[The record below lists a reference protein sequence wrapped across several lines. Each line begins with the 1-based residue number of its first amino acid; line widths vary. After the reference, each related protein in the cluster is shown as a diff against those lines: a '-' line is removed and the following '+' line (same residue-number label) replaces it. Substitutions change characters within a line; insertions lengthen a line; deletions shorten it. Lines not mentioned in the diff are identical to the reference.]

1 MCRECQLQSDLN
13 GGQRDMSIKDDLHTL
28 VDRLDEDEAV
38 VALSYLREMLDAES
52 TKSEPRRKSL
62 DERMGPLAVS
72 YREFASMNDSRN
84 LSEIAREQG
93 VEPIHDLS
101 SLRADFWPEDE
112 SVDEMVETIRK
123 WRREGG

>member
-1 MCRECQLQSDLN
+1 
-13 GGQRDMSIKDDLHTL
+13 MSIKDDLHTL
-28 VDRLDEDEAV
+28 VDQLDDDEAV
-38 VALSYLREMLDAES
+38 VAISYLREILDAES
-52 TKSEPRRKSL
+52 TASKPRRKSL
-62 DERMGPLAVS
+62 DERMGPLVVS
-72 YREFASMNDSRN
+72 YREFASTTDSRS

-93 VEPIHDLS
+93 VEPISDLS